1 MPPIPPKPARPPH
14 EPFVADFSE
23 GLETGLYLA
32 LLELIDEGL
41 IITGDEVMI
50 DANSAACRLLERDYR
65 QIVGHPLSNLFPSE
79 RAFLAARERLLIQGE
94 MRGSIQVVLP
104 GGRRRDLR
112 FIAAARLRPGMH
124 ALILSPDIVAEAYG
138 SGLAPAEDRVWP
150 KLAAALEQ
158 PVIVVD
164 DAGRVQ
170 ALNAPAAR
178 LPGIDGRELRGEVL
192 EGVVAVEWPAP
203 HEPPIARVAGLR
215 ARMLPGPRGGWRIL
229 LLPAVAGASEEL
241 PAAPEPAPQPTRPA
255 QPTGNGIRLALE
267 HGQFSLSLSPVVDA
281 RDGCTFGASAELI
294 WDHPGRGLLGPR
306 AYREEALA
314 AGLAAELDGHLIQCA
329 LEAAAL
335 WPEQR
340 NERCTIAIRPAAADD
355 AACARLIEASLASSG
370 VAPSRIDLALDA
382 TTLTRADLTVA
393 TLRRLGVGLALD
405 RAGIDELPLD
415 ALARGGFR
423 ALRMPAELVKRLGHD
438 EHAEGVIELLVNIA
452 ASLRAELVACG
463 VTSAAHRDFLAAI
476 GCPLQQGPLFGPP
489 LTAGGFAARLRAQAR
504 QPR

>member
-65 QIVGHPLSNLFPSE
+65 QIVGHPLSELFPSE

-150 KLAAALEQ
+150 KLAAALDQ
-158 PVIVVD
+158 PIIVLD
-164 DAGRVQ
+164 DNGRVQ
-170 ALNAPAAR
+170 ALNAPATR
-178 LPGIDGRELRGEVL
+178 LPGIDGLDLRGEML
-192 EGVVAVEWPAP
+192 EGTVPIEWPAP
-203 HEPPIARVAGLR
+203 HEPPVARVAGVR
-215 ARMLPGPRGGWRIL
+215 ARILPGPRGGWRIL
-229 LLPAVAGASEEL
+229 LLQGTEAE
-241 PAAPEPAPQPTRPA
+241 QA
-255 QPTGNGIRLALE
+255 QPTPVEQSPRRARPAHPPGNGIRLALE

-281 RDGCTFGASAELI
+281 RDASTFGASAELI

-306 AYREEALA
+306 EYHEEAIA
-314 AGLAAELDGHLIQCA
+314 AGLAGELDGHLIQCA
-329 LEAAAL
+329 LEAAAQ
-335 WPEQR
+335 WPQQR
-340 NERCTIAIRPAAADD
+340 SERCTIAIRPTAADD
-355 AACARLIEASLASSG
+355 EACARLIEASLAASG
-370 VAPSRIDLALDA
+370 VAPARIDLALNA
-382 TTLTRADLTVA
+382 KTLARADMTVA

-405 RAGIDELPLD
+405 QAGADDLPLD

-423 ALRMPAELVKRLGHD
+423 ALRVPGELVERLGHD
-438 EHAEGVIELLVNIA
+438 EHAEGVIELLVSLA
-452 ASLRAELVACG
+452 ASLRVELVACG
-463 VTSAAHRDFLAAI
+463 VSSAAHRDFLAAI

-489 LTAGGFAARLRAQAR
+489 LTAGGFAARLRAQAG